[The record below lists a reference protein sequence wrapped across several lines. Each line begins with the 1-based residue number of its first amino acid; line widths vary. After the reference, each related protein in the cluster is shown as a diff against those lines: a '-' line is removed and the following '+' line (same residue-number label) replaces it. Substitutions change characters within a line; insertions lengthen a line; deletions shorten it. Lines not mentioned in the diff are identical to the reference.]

1 VKVKIVEKIICN
13 RSEIESYTE
22 IFEKLSMSCCK
33 SFAELESYTEIFEKL
48 SVSLLSRR
56 IQVAV
61 SEIESQLEIFE
72 KLPVDELCS
81 RKVKF
86 LKIW

>member
-1 VKVKIVEKIICN
+1 
-13 RSEIESYTE
+13 
-22 IFEKLSMSCCK
+22 MSCCK
-33 SFAELESYTEIFEKL
+33 SFGELESYTEIFEKL

-81 RKVKF
+81 RNVKL